1 MNTMNTDPVASK
13 YCQSL
18 AQAVACLQ
26 SFRYEK
32 AYEDILEA
40 MEERPD
46 APQPHNL
53 LGIYYELGGEIDL
66 ARRHYR
72 AAYSL
77 DPTFSPACRNLEQIS
92 LALSN
97 ERPRIFDFGEA
108 FC

>member
-1 MNTMNTDPVASK
+1 MYVDPLESN
-13 YCQSL
+13 YSQSVS
-18 AQAVACLQ
+18 QAVSCLQ

-32 AYEDILEA
+32 AYELILRA

-53 LGIYYELGGEIDL
+53 LGIYYELGGNIDL

-77 DPTFSPACRNLEQIS
+77 DPTFRPACRRTSCMIYVVVVFPFVPV
-92 LALSN
+92 
-97 ERPRIFDFGEA
+97 RPMVVSFFAG
-108 FC
+108 

>member
-1 MNTMNTDPVASK
+1 MYVDPLESN
-13 YCQSL
+13 YSQSVS
-18 AQAVACLQ
+18 QAVSCLQ

-32 AYEDILEA
+32 AYELILRA

-53 LGIYYELGGEIDL
+53 LGIYYELGGNIDL

-77 DPTFSPACRNLEQIS
+77 DPTFRPACRNLEQIS
-92 LALSN
+92 LALSSD
-97 ERPRIFDFGEA
+97 RPRIYDFGEA
-108 FC
+108 AG

>member
-1 MNTMNTDPVASK
+1 MVQYGKGASQLRK
-13 YCQSL
+13 HRL
-18 AQAVACLQ
+18 FLFFA
-26 SFRYEK
+26 
-32 AYEDILEA
+32 
-40 MEERPD
+40 D